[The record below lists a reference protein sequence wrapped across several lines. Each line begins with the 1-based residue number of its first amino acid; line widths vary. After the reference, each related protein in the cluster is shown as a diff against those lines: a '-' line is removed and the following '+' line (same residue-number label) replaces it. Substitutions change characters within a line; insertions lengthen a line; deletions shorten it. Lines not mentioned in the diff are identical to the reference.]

1 MEIGLIPIST
11 ILSGKH
17 FDKKGESFM
26 SDEINKDYMGL
37 IVESAD
43 LTAEMSEYEIASSY
57 EEVTP

>member
-1 MEIGLIPIST
+1 
-11 ILSGKH
+11 
-17 FDKKGESFM
+17 M

-37 IVESAD
+37 IVESVD